1 LLLLDASETVDDV
14 NVPHAASTSAEPR
27 TEALQQMPAT
37 WRSRARRDLSL
48 PHAQFGCG
56 LGIVARGGY
65 PRAMGMPEHV
75 PDFDLYAELEV
86 APTASAATIDAAW
99 RSLVKRHHP
108 DAARTAPAAE
118 PTDAR
123 IRRLNIAHDWLT
135 DPDRRERYDRERAL
149 HIGEA
154 WRGRP
159 SPAAG
164 AGGPPSRRNAPRE
177 DATVQP
183 DWEEV
188 RYQAHRSKPPP
199 SRPRSLMASPLFNVA
214 FGLLFIVVSVGGFFV
229 LTRVLAVAQSPTVG
243 PAAPPGAPTAIATA
257 TPARTP
263 SGVEALADTVPDH
276 VGGIDLVGATGAGS
290 EVFGGD
296 EASLNDLVARTGATP
311 GELIGA
317 YKAGEAADGRFL
329 SIIVLRLESVAGP
342 DLADAFLATT
352 RQSSEPQ
359 VTWSDGTLGG
369 RTVAVSRDQADPEIA
384 AYVLSSADAMYLVI
398 SSDPDLADAAI
409 RALP

>member
-1 LLLLDASETVDDV
+1 M
-14 NVPHAASTSAEPR
+14 R
-27 TEALQQMPAT
+27 T
-37 WRSRARRDLSL
+37 
-48 PHAQFGCG
+48 
-56 LGIVARGGY
+56 
-65 PRAMGMPEHV
+65 PEHV

-108 DAARTAPAAE
+108 DAARTTPAAE

-123 IRRLNIAHDWLT
+123 IRRLNIAHGWLS
-135 DPDRRERYDRERAL
+135 DPERRERYDRERAL
-149 HIGEA
+149 QIGEA
-154 WRGRP
+154 WKGRP
-159 SPAAG
+159 SPAPG
-164 AGGPPSRRNAPRE
+164 AGGPPGPRNAPRE

-199 SRPRSLMASPLFNVA
+199 SRPRTLIASPLFTVA
-214 FGLLFIVVSVGGFFV
+214 FGLVFIGVSVGGILV
-229 LTRVLAVAQSPTVG
+229 LTRVLEVAQA
-243 PAAPPGAPTAIATA
+243 PAAGPPAPPRAPAVTSTPAPT
-257 TPARTP
+257 PG
-263 SGVEALADTVPDH
+263 SVEALAATVPDR
-276 VGGIDLVGATGAGS
+276 VGGIDLVGEAGTGS
-290 EVFGGD
+290 EGLGGD
-296 EASLNDLVARTGATP
+296 EASLNDLIARTGGTP

-329 SIIVLRLESVAGP
+329 SVIALRLESVSGP

-352 RQSSEPQ
+352 REESEAE
-359 VTWSDGTLGG
+359 VTWSDATVGG
-369 RTVAVSRDQADPEIA
+369 RTVAVSRDQADPGVA
-384 AYVLSSADAMYLVI
+384 AYLLSSADAMYLII

>member
-1 LLLLDASETVDDV
+1 M
-14 NVPHAASTSAEPR
+14 R
-27 TEALQQMPAT
+27 
-37 WRSRARRDLSL
+37 
-48 PHAQFGCG
+48 
-56 LGIVARGGY
+56 
-65 PRAMGMPEHV
+65 MPEHV

-99 RSLVKRHHP
+99 RSLVKRYHP
-108 DAARTAPAAE
+108 DAARTTPAAE

-123 IRRLNIAHDWLT
+123 IRRLNIAHGWLT

-149 HIGEA
+149 QIGEA

-159 SPAAG
+159 SPVPG
-164 AGGPPSRRNAPRE
+164 AGGPPGRRNGPRE

-188 RYQAHRSKPPP
+188 RYQAHRANPPP
-199 SRPRSLMASPLFNVA
+199 SRPRTLMASPLFTVA
-214 FGLLFIVVSVGGFFV
+214 FGIVFIMASVGGILV
-229 LTRVLAVAQSPTVG
+229 LTRVLAGAQ
-243 PAAPPGAPTAIATA
+243 APTAGLPAPPRAPAVTA

-263 SGVEALADTVPDH
+263 GGVEALADTVPDR
-276 VGGIDLVGATGAGS
+276 VGGIDLVGEAGTGS

-296 EASLNDLVARTGATP
+296 EASLNDLIARTSATP

-329 SIIVLRLESVAGP
+329 SVIVLRLESVSGP

-352 RQSSEPQ
+352 RERSEAE
-359 VTWSDGTLGG
+359 VTWSDATFGG
-369 RTVAVSRDQADPEIA
+369 RTVAVSRDNADPGIA
-384 AYVLSSADAMYLVI
+384 AYLLSSDDAMYLVI